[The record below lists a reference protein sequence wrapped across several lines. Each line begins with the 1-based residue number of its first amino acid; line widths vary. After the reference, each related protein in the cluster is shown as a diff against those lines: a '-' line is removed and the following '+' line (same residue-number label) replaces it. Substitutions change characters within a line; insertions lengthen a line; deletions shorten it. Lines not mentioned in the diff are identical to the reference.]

1 MSDDPNTDIAR
12 RLQAEGQ
19 AQAPA
24 DLRGEVM
31 AQVAAEPRRRRT
43 RQRRLWRPVLAA
55 AAVACALGGAA
66 IGASNLGGSSQST
79 GVATRAAA
87 EADLGSKSVE
97 PSIAE
102 RVYTISAGDARKL
115 LLRAAVP
122 APAAGDTKGAATT
135 STVHVRLPA
144 KGASAY
150 VARLRN
156 AQARWQAAKND
167 NTASPGAV
175 RVVVTPPARTAG
187 TGGN

>member
-12 RLQAEGQ
+12 RLRAEGQ

-24 DLRGEVM
+24 DLRSEVM
-31 AQVAAEPRRRRT
+31 AQVAAEPRRRRA

-79 GVATRAAA
+79 GLATRAAA
-87 EADLGSKSVE
+87 EADLGSKSVG

-115 LLRAAVP
+115 LHSSAA
-122 APAAGDTKGAATT
+122 APSVGDTTGTAKNP
-135 STVHVRLPA
+135 TVVVRLPA
-144 KGASAY
+144 KGAAAY

-167 NTASPGAV
+167 DAGSPDSV

>member
-24 DLRGEVM
+24 DLRSEVM
-31 AQVAAEPRRRRT
+31 AQVAAEPRRRRA

-66 IGASNLGGSSQST
+66 IGASNLGGPNDTASLAT
-79 GVATRAAA
+79 HANAEAGAPALTRAPAI
-87 EADLGSKSVE
+87 
-97 PSIAE
+97 PP
-102 RVYTISAGDARKL
+102 RVYTMSASDARKL
-115 LLRAAVP
+115 LREAVP
-122 APAAGDTKGAATT
+122 APAAGDTAKGAGTAVPTI
-135 STVHVRLPA
+135 HVRLPA

-150 VARLRN
+150 LAQLRTAEARFR
-156 AQARWQAAKND
+156 AAKRD
-167 NTASPGAV
+167 NTGSV
-175 RVVVTPPARTAG
+175 RVVVQPPNRTAG

>member
-1 MSDDPNTDIAR
+1 M
-12 RLQAEGQ
+12 
-19 AQAPA
+19 AP
-24 DLRGEVM
+24 
-31 AQVAAEPRRRRT
+31 
-43 RQRRLWRPVLAA
+43 
-55 AAVACALGGAA
+55 
-66 IGASNLGGSSQST
+66 
-79 GVATRAAA
+79 
-87 EADLGSKSVE
+87 
-97 PSIAE
+97 
-102 RVYTISAGDARKL
+102 RVYTISASDARKL

-135 STVHVRLPA
+135 STLHVRLPA
-144 KGASAY
+144 KGTSAY